1 MAVRKFLEWV
11 NWAEKSHV
19 KCWWHHPLGWGPRPN
34 KEEKMSC
41 PQACIFTLS
50 SCGHNVNSFFM
61 PLLSCRL
68 YHDELHTQMVAQWT
82 LALKNDIDN
91 FWLCVSPLPLVPLA
105 PHFLWSIHFSFFKT
119 HATSHSSH
127 ETSPSFS
134 GPHVS
139 VSKHPLSS
147 MRFNIQ
153 LSCVFFYHQCY
164 ICRYT

>member
-1 MAVRKFLEWV
+1 MLNVGGTIPWAGVPDQTKRRRWADHKHASSLPPAVDTMWTASSCPCYPAVSIRMNYTLK
-11 NWAEKSHV
+11 
-19 KCWWHHPLGWGPRPN
+19 WWHN
-34 KEEKMSC
+34 
-41 PQACIFTLS
+41 
-50 SCGHNVNSFFM
+50 
-61 PLLSCRL
+61 
-68 YHDELHTQMVAQWT
+68 WT

-105 PHFLWSIHFSFFKT
+105 PHSLWSIHFSFFKT
-119 HATSHSSH
+119 QATSYSAH

-164 ICRYT
+164 IYRYT